1 MYPLYN
7 PFSSSSEA
15 TFSSGLQSFS
25 SSSSFDL
32 LEGSAGGGFVWLWT
46 GITIEVEGG
55 GGGKG
60 GRNAAAAAGGGG
72 IGGRVRG
79 KVEMVGGREGKGR
92 RAFEKVGKPP
102 SEEEEEEKGIE
113 SEKDTCAKKPRFP
126 FLGFQCCVFPCFSLL
141 TFIYL

>member
-25 SSSSFDL
+25 SSSDL

-60 GRNAAAAAGGGG
+60 RRNAAAAAGGGG
-72 IGGRVRG
+72 IGGHVRG
-79 KVEMVGGREGKGR
+79 KVEMVGGRGGEEGLSKKSGNPLRRGGGR
-92 RAFEKVGKPP
+92 RKRYRK
-102 SEEEEEEKGIE
+102 
-113 SEKDTCAKKPRFP
+113 
-126 FLGFQCCVFPCFSLL
+126 
-141 TFIYL
+141 